1 MYEII
6 MIMIMMMTLTQ
17 SSSRRIL
24 ITGGTGVLG
33 HSLVKTLASS
43 TSLSIS
49 SPLSIYVGYRDIKKL
64 QTLYKNDNPI
74 QYNSNHNNVIA
85 LYPTYINLDDDN
97 IDLSFL
103 HNNDDDDDNDSE
115 LILIN
120 NAAVF
125 IDGNDHGNVIIVVI
139 IIMIV
144 IIIIRRNEEKLEI

>member
-1 MYEII
+1 
-6 MIMIMMMTLTQ
+6 MIMMMIMTLTQ
-17 SSSRRIL
+17 SSSRRVL

-43 TSLSIS
+43 TS

-74 QYNSNHNNVIA
+74 QHNSNDNNVIA

-103 HNNDDDDDNDSE
+103 HNNDDDNDDDNE

-125 IDGNDHGNVIIVVI
+125 IDGNDYGNVIIVVI

>member
-1 MYEII
+1 VPPI
-6 MIMIMMMTLTQ
+6 LV
-17 SSSRRIL
+17 SSS
-24 ITGGTGVLG
+24 
-33 HSLVKTLASS
+33 SPS
-43 TSLSIS
+43 S
-49 SPLSIYVGYRDIKKL
+49 SPLSIYVGYRDIDKL

-74 QYNSNHNNVIA
+74 QHYSNDKNPIA

-103 HNNDDDDDNDSE
+103 HNDDDDDDDSE

-125 IDGNDHGNVIIVVI
+125 IDGNDYGNIIIVIII

-144 IIIIRRNEEKLEI
+144 IIIIRRT

>member
-1 MYEII
+1 MILILMII
-6 MIMIMMMTLTQ
+6 MMTLTQ
-17 SSSRRIL
+17 SSSRRVL

-43 TSLSIS
+43 PSS

-74 QYNSNHNNVIA
+74 QHNSNDNNVIA

-103 HNNDDDDDNDSE
+103 HNNHDDDNE

-125 IDGNDHGNVIIVVI
+125 IDGNDYGNVIIVVI

-144 IIIIRRNEEKLEI
+144 NIIIRRNEEKLEI